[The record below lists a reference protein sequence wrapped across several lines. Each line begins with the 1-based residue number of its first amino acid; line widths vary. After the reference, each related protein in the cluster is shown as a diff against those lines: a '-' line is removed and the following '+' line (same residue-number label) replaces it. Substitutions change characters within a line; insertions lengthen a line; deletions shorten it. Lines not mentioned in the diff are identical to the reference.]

1 MFNLDRDTVTTFLAK
16 VLVDIFNTA
25 YVACMWVI
33 QGMFLAL
40 GFFFMYLIATKY
52 FLGN

>member
-1 MFNLDRDTVTTFLAK
+1 MFNLDRDTVPTVVAK
-16 VLVDIFNTA
+16 VLVDIFNA
-25 YVACMWVI
+25 VYVACMWTI

-40 GFFFMYLIATKY
+40 GFFLTYLITTKY